1 MMKHLYR
8 MAFILVF
15 GAGFAMAQ
23 TGMQNPPSTPPTFPA
38 QQQVPPTMQHPD
50 ESTGQ
55 AGAVSTTTLP
65 KAQADIQSALRRQLP
80 ASADSVTVSV
90 TDDNKIQLSGTVTSE
105 IEKAQIEQI
114 AHSAAPDL
122 SIVNKLQVANSPMGP
137 VTSPTGVTPPNNN
150 PEGKTGTEKTS
161 QPTSPRQPMPPMGS
175 SFMSQQ
181 SGSPQYPSAS
191 PNPQYPSTS
200 PNNGGMSNQTPQANT
215 AMSSAETQSNIQK
228 ALQQDQSL
236 SKANITVSV
245 LDNKKVEL
253 TGTVANKD
261 QKKAAKQIAESNAGG
276 MKVVDHLKVEG
287 AKENSTPQKY

>member
-23 TGMQNPPSTPPTFPA
+23 TGMQNPPSTPPTFPN
-38 QQQVPPTMQHPD
+38 QQQLPPTTQHPD
-50 ESTGQ
+50 ESGGQ
-55 AGAVSTTTLP
+55 AGAPSTTTLP

-80 ASADSVTVSV
+80 ASADSVTISV

-105 IEKAQIEQI
+105 TEKAQIEQI

-137 VTSPTGVTPPNNN
+137 TTSPTGVMPPNN

-161 QPTSPRQPMPPMGS
+161 QPASTRQPMPPMGS
-175 SFMSQQ
+175 NFMGQ
-181 SGSPQYPSAS
+181 SSGGSPQYPSTSPNPQYPSAS
-191 PNPQYPSTS
+191 PNS
-200 PNNGGMSNQTPQANT
+200 GGMSSQTPQANT
-215 AMSSAETQSNIQK
+215 AMGSADTQSNIQK

-287 AKENSTPQKY
+287 GKENSTPQKY